1 MKIGWFKLFFVVM
14 CLLCVTSCM
23 QSNPHYPQPESY
35 TEADIPY
42 DAMSEEDAAF
52 IWRLWN
58 VDDWASYLVGDPGLQ
73 EAIFADG
80 KCVYVNQLGGV
91 GATDTIPED
100 ARYLG
105 QTTAP
110 CEEYTT
116 PQIDLQTNFAPEG
129 CAVYKGWYTVR
140 SGDRERT
147 FDMFFA
153 QTEPGSEYYALMF
166 VCSYTRPPYYDE
178 GRWMLTPSEK

>member
-100 ARYLG
+100 AVIWGR
-105 QTTAP
+105 QRHPAKR
-110 CEEYTT
+110 YTT
-116 PQIDLQTNFAPEG
+116 RDRFTDQLCARRLCVIRAGIRCVPEIG
-129 CAVYKGWYTVR
+129 KGHSICFLSRR
-140 SGDRERT
+140 SP
-147 FDMFFA
+147 A
-153 QTEPGSEYYALMF
+153 QNI
-166 VCSYTRPPYYDE
+166 TR
-178 GRWMLTPSEK
+178 